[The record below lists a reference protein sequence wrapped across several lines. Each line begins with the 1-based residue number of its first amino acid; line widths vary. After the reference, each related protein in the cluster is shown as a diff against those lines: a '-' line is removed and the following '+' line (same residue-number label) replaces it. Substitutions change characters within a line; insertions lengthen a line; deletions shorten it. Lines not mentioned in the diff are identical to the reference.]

1 MYFIFNTCLIAIAVA
16 LATKQSFIAVWNQN
30 FLWSAPSYFVGAG
43 AAAVGDLGGDDL
55 GRVARAARRPRRST
69 SPIAPT
75 RSTSA
80 ASTTSAATSRRWPT
94 CTSRRSKRWRSRST
108 PRIRPRSRTSA
119 ACRCMPPSI
128 ARGLGMSD
136 TEIQGVKTAALLH
149 DIGKLA
155 VPEHILSKP
164 GPLTQEEF
172 QKIRVHP
179 QVGAE
184 IISAVPFP
192 YPVAPLILSHH
203 ERWDGKGYPQGLKGE
218 EIPLGARILSV
229 VDYFDALT
237 SDRPYHKAMTPRSRA
252 GAAAAGSR
260 PRARSG
266 GGADVRQDGGG
277 DGSGRGHASRPRR
290 RAACRSSRPTSA
302 AGPPSASSPKRPRR
316 STVFEDI
323 ALAHRE
329 IYALY
334 EIAQTMG
341 TSLGVADTMALISS
355 KLSNLVPFSAC
366 ALFLFDE
373 EADTLRC
380 RFATGVEA
388 DAIGTM
394 TVRAGQ
400 GLAGWVAR
408 NRRPLVNAR
417 PSAEFEAAGLAK
429 STALQSAL
437 VAPLVFSDRFIGTL
451 AVYSTQPDFY
461 TDDHR
466 RLLDRVSEQASAVIH
481 NSIVFEQ
488 TQEDSLTDPLTGLP
502 NTRFMFMHLTRELA
516 RAERLKAEVAL
527 LVMDLDNFKEIN
539 DNHGHHVGDRAL
551 REVAT
556 VLRAGI
562 RPYDICVR
570 YAGDEFIVVLSGCG
584 ADEAERKRARAAAH
598 GRRSAVRGAA
608 RAAACRSR
616 SASARRS
623 IPQDGDTYEAL
634 LATADSRMYRD
645 KTRRKQRAQVQPA
658 RDRHRRPA
666 RRVGAAAAAARRRS
680 PRSTSSAPASACSR
694 LRLRVLRRQYF
705 SIRICSAL
713 TPSLRAVTP
722 RVADQLRRAAD
733 EAHAV
738 GRRQR
743 FLQQRFADPAPSALP
758 AGALLACHREVQRDP
773 SRRLERG
780 ELRAETQTHRPN
792 ARCRSTR
799 PACVVGRDKCSI
811 NIERSGAM
819 PVPPATNSSGR
830 STRSGNPNEPN
841 GPSRSSSVPGD
852 ASSRCGSSPPLSST
866 WTSTCMMPG
875 LGDFPR
881 RGRNRIRL
889 PQRRAAQAE
898 HHRLA
903 GREEN
908 STARRS
914 RLRMP
919 DARGGAGDLPDG
931 NGDHAGPKTPLAAQD
946 RYGAREASRPLH
958 PEDVEAGVD
967 HQHFAGDAAAR
978 VAQQER
984 RRVADFGR
992 FDRAAQRRLLAH
1004 HAEDRREAADAG
1016 GRQRLHRPGGDR
1028 VDANVLGTEIRG
1040 EIAHRRFERGLRD
1053 AHHVVVREHAIAA
1066 EERQRQ
1072 HAAAAAR
1079 RHQRLRA
1086 ARQRDQRV
1094 GADVERLLES
1104 VARGIHEPAGD
1115 LFARRERGAVHD
1127 EVEPAVRLLDLRV
1140 DRGDLVVAGDVERQ
1154 HHRPSASAC
1163 RPARRRALRNGPDR

>member
-1 MYFIFNTCLIAIAVA
+1 MRSLPLSARIHVSATIALGAALVVLLGPRAQFHSPLLFTVLLVTSAATSAFKVSLPLAKSGSTMSVSYAVDFASLLLLGPNETMLVAVTSAWSQCTFRMKQKNPLYRTLFSMACLAITVQASGFAYEVLGGVPGSMAHDVPGIARPLVAAATMYFIFNTSLIAVA
-16 LATKQSFIAVWNQN
+16 VSLATKQPFIAVWNQN

-43 AAAVGDLGGDDL
+43 AAAIATWAVMTSGVWLAALTAAPLYLTYRTYKVYL
-55 GRVARAARRPRRST
+55 GRIDDERRHVEEMADLHLATIEALALAIDAKDQTAQSHIRRVQVY
-69 SPIAPT
+69 
-75 RSTSA
+75 
-80 ASTTSAATSRRWPT
+80 AT
-94 CTSRRSKRWRSRST
+94 
-108 PRIRPRSRTSA
+108 
-119 ACRCMPPSI
+119 SI

-229 VDYFDALT
+229 VDYYDALT
-237 SDRPYHKAMTPRSRA
+237 SDRPYHKAMTHEAALALLQQEAGRA
-252 GAAAAGSR
+252 LDPAVVQMFVKMAAEMEAVAGTIET
-260 PRARSG
+260 AT
-266 GGADVRQDGGG
+266 
-277 DGSGRGHASRPRR
+277 PRR
-290 RAACRSSRPTSA
+290 LTLEPTSER
-302 AGPPSASSPKRPRR
+302 GRPAVGFQPEAPTKS

-373 EADTLRC
+373 EADSLRC

-388 DAIGTM
+388 DQIGTM
-394 TVRAGQ
+394 SVRAGQ

-451 AVYSTQPDFY
+451 AVYSTQADFY

-539 DNHGHHVGDRAL
+539 DSHGHHVGDRAL

-556 VLRAGI
+556 VLRSGI

-584 ADEAERKRARAAAH
+584 ADEAERKRLELQRTVDEVLFEARP
-598 GRRSAVRGAA
+598 GRRLPLAISVGAA
-608 RAAACRSR
+608 
-616 SASARRS
+616 
-623 IPQDGDTYEAL
+623 IYPQDGDSYEAL

-645 KTRRKQRAQVQPA
+645 KTRRKQRVQVPA
-658 RDRHRRPA
+658 ATGTD
-666 RRVGAAAAAARRRS
+666 G
-680 PRSTSSAPASACSR
+680 
-694 LRLRVLRRQYF
+694 
-705 SIRICSAL
+705 
-713 TPSLRAVTP
+713 
-722 RVADQLRRAAD
+722 
-733 EAHAV
+733 
-738 GRRQR
+738 
-743 FLQQRFADPAPSALP
+743 LP
-758 AGALLACHREVQRDP
+758 AV
-773 SRRLERG
+773 
-780 ELRAETQTHRPN
+780 
-792 ARCRSTR
+792 
-799 PACVVGRDKCSI
+799 
-811 NIERSGAM
+811 
-819 PVPPATNSSGR
+819 PVPLA
-830 STRSGNPNEPN
+830 
-841 GPSRSSSVPGD
+841 
-852 ASSRCGSSPPLSST
+852 PP
-866 WTSTCMMPG
+866 
-875 LGDFPR
+875 
-881 RGRNRIRL
+881 
-889 PQRRAAQAE
+889 
-898 HHRLA
+898 
-903 GREEN
+903 
-908 STARRS
+908 
-914 RLRMP
+914 
-919 DARGGAGDLPDG
+919 
-931 NGDHAGPKTPLAAQD
+931 
-946 RYGAREASRPLH
+946 
-958 PEDVEAGVD
+958 PEI
-967 HQHFAGDAAAR
+967 
-978 VAQQER
+978 
-984 RRVADFGR
+984 
-992 FDRAAQRRLLAH
+992 
-1004 HAEDRREAADAG
+1004 
-1016 GRQRLHRPGGDR
+1016 
-1028 VDANVLGTEIRG
+1028 TEID
-1040 EIAHRRFERGLRD
+1040 I
-1053 AHHVVVREHAIAA
+1053 
-1066 EERQRQ
+1066 QR
-1072 HAAAAAR
+1072 
-1079 RHQRLRA
+1079 
-1086 ARQRDQRV
+1086 
-1094 GADVERLLES
+1094 
-1104 VARGIHEPAGD
+1104 AGFGV
-1115 LFARRERGAVHD
+1115 L
-1127 EVEPAVRLLDLRV
+1127 
-1140 DRGDLVVAGDVERQ
+1140 
-1154 HHRPSASAC
+1154 
-1163 RPARRRALRNGPDR
+1163 